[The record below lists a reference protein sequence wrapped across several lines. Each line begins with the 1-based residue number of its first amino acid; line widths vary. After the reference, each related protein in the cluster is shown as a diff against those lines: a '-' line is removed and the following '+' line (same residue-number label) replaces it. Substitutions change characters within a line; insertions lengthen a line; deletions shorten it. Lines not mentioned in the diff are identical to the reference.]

1 MGWRSGEK
9 TPGQK
14 LGIAI
19 LVGLLLAI
27 PLITVWALVYD
38 RQSQSNTATQA
49 ITEGWGGEQALT
61 GPVLAIPYTT
71 TKTETRVEDGK
82 RVTTAR
88 QVTAE
93 LLLSPEILDFD
104 LQLAP
109 ERRRKSIYEAVV
121 YDAQASGQARF
132 AFPADLDRYDVDP
145 DSLQLDNAEL
155 RFGIADPK
163 GLGANPQVTVAG
175 EAQRLQPGGGSKGG
189 SGFFA
194 FVDASALREGAM
206 IADFDFG
213 FRGSGAVGLVPTAGT
228 TRWKVN
234 STWPHPSFGGSFIPD
249 ERGISGNGFAAT
261 YRIGNLALG
270 QSLVKLDGGRD
281 DPATVMGDRR
291 SGPRY
296 VNGDV
301 AVIDLIQPVDLYSRV
316 DRATKY
322 GFLHIG
328 FTFMALLMF
337 DVIGGRRISA
347 VAYLLVGAALVLFF
361 VLLLA
366 FAEVIGFAAA
376 YLVAS
381 AAIAGLVTAYSAA
394 ILGSWRRAM
403 AVGGLLALLYA
414 ALYILLGLEEFA
426 LLIGSL
432 MIFAALSAVMYAT
445 RNLDWGKE
453 RPVEPANV
461 AA

>member
-1 MGWRSGEK
+1 MSWRSGEK

-14 LGIAI
+14 LTIAI

-27 PLITVWALVYD
+27 PLFSVWALVYD
-38 RQSQSNTATQA
+38 RQNQSETAINS
-49 ITEGWGGEQALT
+49 ITEGWGGEQALA

-71 TKTETRVEDGK
+71 TKSETRVEDG
-82 RVTTAR
+82 RRITTAR

-93 LLLSPEILDFD
+93 MILSPEILDLD
-104 LQLAP
+104 LSLDP
-109 ERRRKSIYEAVV
+109 DRRKRSIYEAVV
-121 YDAQASGQARF
+121 YDGEASGQARF
-132 AFPADLDRYDVDP
+132 AFPPDLDRYDIDP
-145 DSLQLDNAEL
+145 ASLRLEDAEL
-155 RFGIADPK
+155 RFGISDPK
-163 GLGANPQVTVAG
+163 GLGANPEVSVGGAK
-175 EAQRLQPGGGSKGG
+175 QRLQPGGGSKGG

-194 FVDASALREGAM
+194 FVDASALRDGAL
-206 IADFDFG
+206 IADFSYG
-213 FRGSGAVGLVPTAGT
+213 FRGSSAVALKPTAGT
-228 TRWKVN
+228 TRWKV
-234 STWPHPSFGGSFIPD
+234 SSPWPHPSFTGSFIPD
-249 ERGISGNGFAAT
+249 DHSTTANGFDAQ
-261 YRIGNLALG
+261 YRIGNLSLG
-270 QSLVKLDGGRD
+270 KSLVSLDGETITPTIDRYGRGE
-281 DPATVMGDRR
+281 PVMD
-291 SGPRY
+291 
-296 VNGDV
+296 NGQQL
-301 AVIDLIQPVDLYSRV
+301 AVVDLIQPVNLYSRV

-394 ILGSWRRAM
+394 ILGSWRRAL

-432 MIFAALSAVMYAT
+432 MIFAALAAVMYTT
-445 RNLDWGKE
+445 RNLDWGRE
-453 RPVEPANV
+453 RIETEEV
-461 AA
+461 